1 VFTNPRNAS
10 VMLCKSDLG
19 GETMCG
25 EAAETHRFR
34 AVNAWHKEKGSVSL
48 AAWDIPTLASRF
60 CSRCRTHIP
69 APDCIPYTV
78 ETTGIQ
84 RQSSADRYV
93 KGIKPDGE
101 ILPPRSFRSGTPACR
116 ETCPERPCGRCHET
130 VHGTNASCMTHPL
143 SVNGTDTRLGGR
155 YANAKPH
162 MFIAFVREF
171 RQRTAGDE
179 RARERLFTVLPG
191 PEFSPCHVHRHG
203 APLQIARAGVYVSRD
218 KRISSPKPLPASLRV
233 TASVRPWSDQPIGSS
248 YQPAGVHLAVG
259 MTSGGTWMD
268 LK

>member
-1 VFTNPRNAS
+1 
-10 VMLCKSDLG
+10 
-19 GETMCG
+19 
-25 EAAETHRFR
+25 
-34 AVNAWHKEKGSVSL
+34 
-48 AAWDIPTLASRF
+48 
-60 CSRCRTHIP
+60 
-69 APDCIPYTV
+69 
-78 ETTGIQ
+78 
-84 RQSSADRYV
+84 
-93 KGIKPDGE
+93 
-101 ILPPRSFRSGTPACR
+101 
-116 ETCPERPCGRCHET
+116 
-130 VHGTNASCMTHPL
+130 MTHPL

-233 TASVRPWSDQPIGSS
+233 TANMAFRHRYGRGQISPSARAISPQACIWRWG
-248 YQPAGVHLAVG
+248 
-259 MTSGGTWMD
+259 
-268 LK
+268 